1 MLSCIGGRQCDP
13 RALKFENGVVIEDK
27 SCGSNLAYA
36 YFVSFIFLCS
46 FLVGYS
52 RCYPIAT
59 SSPFLSSSDW
69 IVVTCFYLDAELV
82 RGCYYGQLWLPH
94 TWFIYLGCPP
104 LGRIYPY
111 LGRIRSECN
120 VSFAHCIITCIR
132 GVQKWLQLNYII
144 YINYDVSLLC
154 SGKILYTEMF
164 DMLKNMDPPL
174 GFGNKCPYRLAYKK
188 LIRMN
193 MPVDTDGKV
202 QFTTTLFA
210 LIRENLSIKMRP
222 GTQSLQECIY

>member
-46 FLVGYS
+46 FLVGYLIS
-52 RCYPIAT
+52 T

-69 IVVTCFYLDAELV
+69 NVVTCFNLDAELV

-120 VSFAHCIITCIR
+120 VSFGCR
-132 GVQKWLQLNYII
+132 SGFNWII
-144 YINYDVSLLC
+144 YILC
-154 SGKILYTEMF
+154 
-164 DMLKNMDPPL
+164 
-174 GFGNKCPYRLAYKK
+174 C
-188 LIRMN
+188 
-193 MPVDTDGKV
+193 
-202 QFTTTLFA
+202 FA
-210 LIRENLSIKMRP
+210 FMQREN
-222 GTQSLQECIY
+222 SLYGNVWHA